1 MSLCWLGFSHHV
13 YTTSGTQREQQIR
26 GLRESVLG
34 VFQSPDAGGQGG
46 GGGKVGAHG
55 GGLVHTE
62 ESGFLSPWSGNRRGG
77 GGRGAWSVWDSCDPS
92 PFTPPASGLRRSF
105 GQGWGG
111 VFLSEPRAA
120 GVKLGQG
127 SWELGPVPGGWQCV
141 SLRSWE

>member
-1 MSLCWLGFSHHV
+1 MCSRARMLGDRVEEGGRSGHTVEALSTRRSLGFFLL
-13 YTTSGTQREQQIR
+13 
-26 GLRESVLG
+26 GLET
-34 VFQSPDAGGQGG
+34 AGGG
-46 GGGKVGAHG
+46 
-55 GGLVHTE
+55 E
-62 ESGFLSPWSGNRRGG
+62 